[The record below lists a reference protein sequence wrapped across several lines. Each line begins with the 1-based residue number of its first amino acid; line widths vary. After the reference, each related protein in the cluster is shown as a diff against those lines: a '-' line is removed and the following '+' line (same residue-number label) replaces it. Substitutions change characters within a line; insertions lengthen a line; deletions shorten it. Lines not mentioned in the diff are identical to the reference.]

1 MFTVG
6 IFEMCSFSRMLLKIA
21 LANGKIISCG
31 SSMLTCSNLRN
42 NMGLDVG
49 MDLHFFV
56 AQTSAKP
63 ETLRL
68 LQTLLVG
75 FTKSPKFR

>member
-1 MFTVG
+1 
-6 IFEMCSFSRMLLKIA
+6 
-21 LANGKIISCG
+21 
-31 SSMLTCSNLRN
+31 
-42 NMGLDVG
+42 MGLDVG

-75 FTKSPKFR
+75 FTKSPKFG